1 MRDTDVPIAISDW
14 TPYHVPPTGYAQGY
28 PPPFSL
34 CTSLHQSFCSGIGAL
49 PHGKRTSMAY
59 RNSVDAVAMLLV
71 GYGLNAILRCVVTL
85 TLTLTLTICVNRRWI
100 NQLAMQSEPINYF
113 KYAKETSI
121 NILLLN

>member
-1 MRDTDVPIAISDW
+1 
-14 TPYHVPPTGYAQGY
+14 
-28 PPPFSL
+28 
-34 CTSLHQSFCSGIGAL
+34 
-49 PHGKRTSMAY
+49 MAY

-71 GYGLNAILRCVVTL
+71 GYGLNAILRCVVTLTL